1 MVDFF
6 IDAYRNA
13 PIYRIILEAI
23 AFISGIMSVWFAKK
37 ENILVYPVGLVATAI
52 TTYLL
57 YVAGY
62 FGDMV
67 VNGYYTLM
75 SLYGWYKWS
84 SASTE
89 KIAISRTGNK
99 EKLTGAVLFIVT
111 IIVIFTIY
119 KAFGQPIMTENWF
132 DILTAGIFFTAMW
145 FMALKKIENW
155 PLWIIGNVIAIP
167 LYAYRGLGMLALQ
180 YVIFTILAVQAYIAW
195 RKILNSRRPLPEYS
209 K

>member
-1 MVDFF
+1 MLDFF
-6 IDAYRNA
+6 IDAYKNA
-13 PIYRIILEAI
+13 PVYRIVLEAI
-23 AFISGIMSVWFAKK
+23 AFFTGIASVWFARNQ
-37 ENILVYPVGLVATAI
+37 NILVYPVGLVATAI

-84 SASTE
+84 GASVE
-89 KIAISRTGNK
+89 KVSVSRTNHR
-99 EKLTGAVLFIVT
+99 EKLTGLSLFIIT

-119 KAFGQPIMTENWF
+119 KGFGQDIMIENWF

-155 PLWIIGNVIAIP
+155 TLWIIGNLIAIP

-180 YVIFTILAVQAYIAW
+180 YVIFTIIAVQAYITW
-195 RKILNSRRPLPEYS
+195 RKILSSRETSPEYS

>member
-1 MVDFF
+1 MIEFF
-6 IDAYRNA
+6 LSAYQNA
-13 PIYRIILEAI
+13 PLYQIILEAVAFVTGI
-23 AFISGIMSVWFAKK
+23 ASVWFAKK
-37 ENILVYPVGLVATAI
+37 ENILVYPVGLVATVI
-52 TTYLL
+52 TSYLL

-62 FGDMV
+62 LGDMT
-67 VNGYYTLM
+67 VNIYYSAM

-84 SASTE
+84 RASLE
-89 KIAISRTGNK
+89 NVRISRTGRR
-99 EKLTGAVLFIVT
+99 EKLTGLLLFVVT

-119 KAFGQPIMTENWF
+119 KAFGQEIRTENGF

-155 PLWIIGNVIAIP
+155 TLWIIGNVIAIP

-195 RKILNSRRPLPEYS
+195 RKILNSRAPSPGY
-209 K
+209 